1 MEFYLYII
9 TFFYT
14 FMLIILQSDFFIFRY
29 KGFFQIY
36 NFLTILSTF
45 FQNGKIVKFIN
56 NRLQRL
62 QLDMFFI
69 LVLHCTTLTS
79 TNLVQANTGRQQL
92 IIYFKY

>member
-1 MEFYLYII
+1 MEFYLHII

-29 KGFFQIY
+29 KG
-36 NFLTILSTF
+36 F